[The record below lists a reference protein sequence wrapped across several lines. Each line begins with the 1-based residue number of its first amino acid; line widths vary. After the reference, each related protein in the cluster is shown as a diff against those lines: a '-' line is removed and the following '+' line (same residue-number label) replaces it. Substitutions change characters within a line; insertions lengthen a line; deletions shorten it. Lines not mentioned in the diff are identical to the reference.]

1 MLDLAWKSD
10 EACSYRN
17 TLGKN
22 VWRENIVQPYI
33 NTFDLSQKAILI
45 IKQENTR
52 HFLIHFYFNMLC

>member
-10 EACSYRN
+10 ETRSYRN

-22 VWRENIVQPYI
+22 VCRKNIVQPYI
-33 NTFDLSQKAILI
+33 NTFELPQKAILI

-52 HFLIHFYFNMLC
+52 HLLIHFYFNMPC